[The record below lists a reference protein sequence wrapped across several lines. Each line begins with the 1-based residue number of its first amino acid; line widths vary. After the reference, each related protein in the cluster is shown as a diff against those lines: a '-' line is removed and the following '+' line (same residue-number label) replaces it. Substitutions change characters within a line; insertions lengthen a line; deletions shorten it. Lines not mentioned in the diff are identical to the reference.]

1 MKKQNKYY
9 ELKKVHI
16 FDKYSTWNLVYSL
29 MAIIMNLLFI
39 LYYTLYD
46 ASQTFLQFGT
56 VWFWLFF
63 GLIIIFT
70 LVFLVVNVYYSTFK
84 LIKSIKYQ
92 KIKHIVFYSIGII
105 IPFVGVI
112 FHQIDRKRLIYI
124 SDNLLEEVKL

>member
-1 MKKQNKYY
+1 MKKQEKYY
-9 ELKKVHI
+9 ELKKVHT

-29 MAIIMNLLFI
+29 MAIIMILLFI
-39 LYYTLYD
+39 LYSTLYD

-105 IPFVGVI
+105 IPFVGII

>member
-105 IPFVGVI
+105 IPFVGVV

>member
-1 MKKQNKYY
+1 MKKQEKYY
-9 ELKKVHI
+9 ELKKVHA

-70 LVFLVVNVYYSTFK
+70 LVFLVVNVYYSIFK
-84 LIKSIKYQ
+84 LIKSIKCQ